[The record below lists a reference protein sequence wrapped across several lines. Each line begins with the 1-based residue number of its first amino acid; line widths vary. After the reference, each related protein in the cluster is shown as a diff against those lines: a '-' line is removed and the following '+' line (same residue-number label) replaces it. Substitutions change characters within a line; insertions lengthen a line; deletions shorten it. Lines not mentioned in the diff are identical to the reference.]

1 MVILVYVL
9 VSVYVVAINVYSFML
24 INTQRKSEDDGECYK
39 VRDGSLFITA
49 LLGGALGIYLAIF
62 IFKYRT
68 RSLFLMVFMPVIAVL
83 NVFIL
88 IYGFLNGFWILNR
101 SNGAMLSF
109 LIKTSAYKSIIL
121 NQPLLLH

>member
-9 VSVYVVAINVYSFML
+9 VSVYVIAINVYSFML
-24 INTQRKSEDDGECYK
+24 INTQRKSESDGECSK

-83 NVFIL
+83 NAFIL
-88 IYGFLNGFWILNR
+88 IYAFLKDFWLFNR
-101 SNGAMLSF
+101 SNDVAISF
-109 LIKTSAYKSIIL
+109 FMKI
-121 NQPLLLH
+121 